1 MSQPPITLTAN
12 GLTVALDPDLYWLDE
27 FDWSPVEQA
36 VARSIGGAL
45 IIDLALKTGGRPI
58 TLKPY
63 DDVSAWMPGATVRQL
78 QTWEADPLLQL
89 TLVIRGS
96 THQVV
101 FRRESG
107 QPIAA
112 RPVAFVADPVE
123 GGFGDWYLVTLRFI
137 EV

>member
-1 MSQPPITLTAN
+1 MSQPQITLAAGGVVIT
-12 GLTVALDPDLYWLDE
+12 LDPDLYWADE
-27 FDWSPVEQA
+27 FEWSPVEQSI
-36 VARSIGGAL
+36 ARSITGST

-58 TLKPY
+58 TLQPW

-78 QTWEADPLLQL
+78 KTWEADPLLQL

-96 THQVV
+96 THQVI